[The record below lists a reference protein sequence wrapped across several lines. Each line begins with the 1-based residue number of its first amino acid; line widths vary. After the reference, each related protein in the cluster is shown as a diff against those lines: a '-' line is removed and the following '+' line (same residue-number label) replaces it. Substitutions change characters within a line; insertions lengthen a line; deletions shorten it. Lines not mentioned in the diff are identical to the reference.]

1 MCMAFKWQHGSLN
14 NKPSSFCTWGDS
26 SCFIDCGAFSWK
38 VFLFCRSKPNATLW
52 MRAFV
57 GESLTALYSK
67 CFYSWR
73 IEAGLCFHWNRRHP
87 KEKYTK
93 IVPLE
98 SSAVYHNISLFG
110 SSFIFVS
117 PHPQFPSHPVVI
129 LHEPFVACVL
139 QNETH
144 MRRQRWVCVV
154 FLTYTNPVPFIR
166 HWENYSQIVLERM
179 NRNCLFHFTA
189 NLWQMFWRSSR
200 SH

>member
-98 SSAVYHNISLFG
+98 SSAVFHNISLFG

-154 FLTYTNPVPFIR
+154 FLTYTNPAPSLGKLLPDCFGTYEQELPISL
-166 HWENYSQIVLERM
+166 Y
-179 NRNCLFHFTA
+179 C
-189 NLWQMFWRSSR
+189 
-200 SH
+200 

>member
-1 MCMAFKWQHGSLN
+1 
-14 NKPSSFCTWGDS
+14 
-26 SCFIDCGAFSWK
+26 
-38 VFLFCRSKPNATLW
+38 

-98 SSAVYHNISLFG
+98 SSAVFHNISLFG

-117 PHPQFPSHPVVI
+117 PHPQFPSHPGVI
-129 LHEPFVACVL
+129 LHEPFVAGVL
-139 QNETH
+139 RNKIH

-154 FLTYTNPVPFIR
+154 FLTYTRPLSSVTGKITPRLFWNVWTGTAFFTLLLIFDRCSGEAHVHINQR
-166 HWENYSQIVLERM
+166 HMCSLCWAEQQY
-179 NRNCLFHFTA
+179 
-189 NLWQMFWRSSR
+189 
-200 SH
+200 